1 MTKIKLKYFLKKYYK
16 YITKKKKNKSTQPCN
31 HLIRLEV
38 FSGDYP
44 TWEDAS
50 NQCSGYASDV
60 IFEKTKDAAL
70 SVKQGLA
77 LFERDSVLFH
87 EEVYAWQMLAC
98 LNAVAASNQGRL
110 SVLDFGGSLGSAYFQ
125 HRKILQMLPS
135 LSWIVVEQSH
145 YVDFGSKNLAD
156 GFLKFLPTIPA
167 AIEATQ
173 PNVVLFGSV
182 LEYLPRPFEVL
193 EHVCSSGVRSIV
205 IDRTAFL
212 AGNRDRLTVQK
223 VCPSIYDASYPAWF
237 LSLSKFKAFMDN
249 MGFEIVSDWVCD
261 DDYPLEGEIT
271 SFRGVFLQRRS

>member
-1 MTKIKLKYFLKKYYK
+1 
-16 YITKKKKNKSTQPCN
+16 
-31 HLIRLEV
+31 
-38 FSGDYP
+38 
-44 TWEDAS
+44 
-50 NQCSGYASDV
+50 
-60 IFEKTKDAAL
+60 
-70 SVKQGLA
+70 
-77 LFERDSVLFH
+77 
-87 EEVYAWQMLAC
+87 
-98 LNAVAASNQGRL
+98 
-110 SVLDFGGSLGSAYFQ
+110 
-125 HRKILQMLPS
+125 MLPS
-135 LSWIVVEQSH
+135 LSWTVVEQAH
-145 YVDFGSKNLAD
+145 YVDFGSKDLAD

-193 EHVCSSGVRSIV
+193 EHVCSCGVRSII

-249 MGFEIVSDWVCD
+249 VGFEIVSEWMCD

-271 SFRGVFLQRRS
+271 SFRGFFLQRRS